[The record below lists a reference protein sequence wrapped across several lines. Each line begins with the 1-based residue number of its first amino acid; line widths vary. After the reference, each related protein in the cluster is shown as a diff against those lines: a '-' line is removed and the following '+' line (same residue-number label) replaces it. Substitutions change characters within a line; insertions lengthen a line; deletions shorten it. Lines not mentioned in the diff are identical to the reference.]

1 MGAGRFVILRKA
13 ADQLEVELAG
23 ELSERTLVA
32 CEAEVRAQLSVI
44 KPGCVK
50 VLIDLVSVQGYSLEA
65 RDGLVALQ
73 RHLGNKA
80 AQTAYVAESPA
91 GRGLALWITHMTR
104 GQVVK
109 GFSRRDDAETWL
121 VGSAGPTTGVRPVA
135 AVRDGARPPRRR
147 KRATG

>member
-23 ELSERTLVA
+23 ELSEHTLVS
-32 CEAEVRAQLSVI
+32 CEAEVRTQLSVI
-44 KPGCVK
+44 KPGCVR
-50 VLIDLVSVQGYSLEA
+50 VLIDLTSVQGYSLEA

-80 AQTAYVAESPA
+80 AQTAYIADSPA
-91 GRGLALWITHMTR
+91 GRGLALWITHMTQ

-109 GFSRRDDAETWL
+109 SFARRDDAEAWL
-121 VGSAGPTTGVRPVA
+121 GGSAGPTTGVRPVA
-135 AVRDGARPPRRR
+135 HVRDGARTRRR

>member
-1 MGAGRFVILRKA
+1 MSAGRFVILRKA

-23 ELSERTLVA
+23 ELSERTLLT
-32 CEAEVRAQLSVI
+32 CEAEVRAQLSVT
-44 KPGCVK
+44 KPGGVK
-50 VLIDLVSVQGYSLEA
+50 VLIDLMSVKGYSLEA

-80 AQTAYVAESPA
+80 AQTAYIADSPA

-104 GQVVK
+104 GQIVK
-109 GFSRRDDAETWL
+109 GFSRRDEAESWL
-121 VGSAGPTTGVRPVA
+121 AGSAGPTTGVRPVA
-135 AVRDGARPPRRR
+135 QVRDGAPPRRR